1 MPQNILVT
9 SCLMICFLPAAINAQ
24 PGEKPLTKPASL
36 LNTASLPT
44 TKRPTAKGAADID
57 LSSLISF
64 RLMLGADQKSL
75 IQFDGKQNLSAKVD
89 ASKIGDL
96 IGQEFASDNQLTG
109 IMIRVDGNV
118 KYPVVSS
125 LYEKINKTLT
135 EQEIQ
140 IPVYIAV
147 QDPRVPPKKDEII
160 TREFVIRN
168 VPAADIYE
176 RVAKV
181 ARLLKYEVR
190 LDPARNSFVVKG
202 SSAKMAGVQNL
213 ITALDL
219 KPGTPKP
226 GTPKP
231 ERPPIVLTESDAPGQ
246 TEQPPKIQ
254 MPLKPDPVAKQASDN
269 LPPAVGRYQVSV
281 SSNSAI
287 LVDTVTGETWFLDG
301 NAQSPMFWSKIP
313 MPPER

>member
-1 MPQNILVT
+1 MPRNILVT
-9 SCLMICFLPAAINAQ
+9 SCLVLCFFSSAINAQ
-24 PGEKPLTKPASL
+24 PGEKSITKPASL
-36 LNTASLPT
+36 VNTAPLPT
-44 TKRPTAKGAADID
+44 TKLPTAKTPADID

-64 RLMLGADQKSL
+64 RLTLGTDQKSL

-89 ASKIGDL
+89 PSKIGEL
-96 IGQEFASDNQLTG
+96 IEQEFASGNQLTG
-109 IMIRVDGNV
+109 IMIRVDQNV
-118 KYPVVSS
+118 QYPDVTS

-135 EQEIQ
+135 EQKIQ

-147 QDPRVPPKKDEII
+147 QDPRAPPKKDEII

-168 VPAADIYE
+168 VPAGDIYE

-219 KPGTPKP
+219 KPGVPKP
-226 GTPKP
+226 VTPKP
-231 ERPPIVLTESDAPGQ
+231 ERPPIVLTESNPPGQ